1 MIPIIYLRV
10 DEMDALVAGIT
21 IEYRHSDFGMI
32 TIQPPQDYK
41 PEGSPE
47 RRREEL
53 GDPHD
58 YVGELSDIL
67 SGDAV
72 THIDISIPKDV
83 ALKFL
88 RGGDSFYEAAP
99 TISDLIVK
107 ESKRLA
113 DEIRANGEKAMMIK
127 RLQEEG
133 VMNKSSETASD
144 CLKCL
149 NGRTL
154 REDESC
160 PECKRFCDNYGELF
174 PMR

>member
-1 MIPIIYLRV
+1 MRPVNPGRTLDQIYG
-10 DEMDALVAGIT
+10 ESM
-21 IEYRHSDFGMI
+21 SD
-32 TIQPPQDYK
+32 
-41 PEGSPE
+41 
-47 RRREEL
+47 L
-53 GDPHD
+53 
-58 YVGELSDIL
+58 L

-72 THIDISIPKDV
+72 THISISIPKDV

-88 RGGDSFYEAAP
+88 SGGDSFYEASPA
-99 TISDLIVK
+99 IANLITE

-113 DEIRANGEKAMMIK
+113 EEIRANGEKAMMIK

-133 VMNKSSETASD
+133 VMGKSSQTAPD

-154 REDESC
+154 REDEKC
-160 PECKRFCDNYGELF
+160 LECKRFCDNYGELF